1 MSRQEDFIDAAYN
14 NDRESSKGRKN
25 LVKEIVERCVST
37 EPPIEDSPYIHVV
50 FCKGLNG
57 WVPFTGYG
65 CDISPKKTV
74 EFINRIN
81 DATDVLNR
89 KEARNDR

>member
-1 MSRQEDFIDAAYN
+1 MDIKEQTKNTTSED
-14 NDRESSKGRKN
+14 KKN
-25 LVKEIVERCVST
+25 LAKEIIEQCVST

-50 FCKGLNG
+50 FCKGYNG
-57 WVPFTGYG
+57 WLPFIGYG

-81 DATDVLNR
+81 DATDVLNG
-89 KEARNDR
+89 KDGEE